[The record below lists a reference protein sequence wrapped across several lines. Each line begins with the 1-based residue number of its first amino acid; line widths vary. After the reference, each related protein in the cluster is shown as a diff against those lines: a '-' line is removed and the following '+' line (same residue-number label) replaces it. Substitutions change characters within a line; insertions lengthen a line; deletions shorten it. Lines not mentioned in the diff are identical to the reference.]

1 MARKKITY
9 KQVIRNT
16 PNATPRHLWLAGLG
30 MAVIARREGMT
41 MMSDA
46 TRRIVGARAQAR
58 ATLQQAQS
66 SLIAAGGDLR
76 NRLETGAA
84 QLGHTLEVTL
94 SPLVAKLKPAK
105 AKRTV
110 RRGRKPGSKNVR
122 RAVKKATAKRARKA

>member
-1 MARKKITY
+1 MARKKISY

-16 PNATPRHLWLAGLG
+16 PSATPRHLWLAGLG
-30 MAVIARREGMT
+30 MAVIARREGMA

-46 TRRIVGARAQAR
+46 TRRIADARSQAR
-58 ATLQQAQS
+58 ATVQQAQS
-66 SLIAAGGDLR
+66 TLIAAGGDFR

-84 QLGHTLEVTL
+84 QLGHTLETTL

-110 RRGRKPGSKNVR
+110 RRGRKPGTKNIR
-122 RAVKKATAKRARKA
+122 RTVKQATAKRARKA